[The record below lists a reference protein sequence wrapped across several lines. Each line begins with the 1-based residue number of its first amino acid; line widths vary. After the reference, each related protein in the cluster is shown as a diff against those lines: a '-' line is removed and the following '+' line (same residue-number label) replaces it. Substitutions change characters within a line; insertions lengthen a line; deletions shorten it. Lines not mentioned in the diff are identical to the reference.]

1 MIFEIFW
8 RGTMTR
14 ITTVAWRAALCLT
27 AGGLL
32 SACTSTQT
40 VSSVDAKDKTTKLA
54 SAQTGSQK
62 AVYSYTNKDR
72 ECLKRAMYFESRR
85 TSENGFLAVGS
96 VIMNRLT
103 SGIYPETIC
112 GVVAQKNQFAPGVMT
127 RKMDEATAPDLNTA
141 ADAVL
146 KGARHPDV
154 KNAMFFH
161 TEGYSFPY
169 NNMHYVAAAG
179 GNVFYEK
186 RDEDGNLQ
194 TAAPKPANSYIL
206 AYASNDPEQNPAL
219 SSSIIAEAA
228 SAAAASTQV
237 AAVSAPAVTS
247 QAAAMPEK
255 SGHNGSA
262 QPAVAS
268 NNPPLAPV
276 ITAAVA
282 RSSMEEAFDTAYAV
296 PQNASYTPAHAY
308 QASLENVAKV
318 PVPAAR
324 PNVQKRPGAGMA
336 MADPTPGLSQE
347 NWSIRTSNWQ

>member
-1 MIFEIFW
+1 
-8 RGTMTR
+8 MTR
-14 ITTVAWRAALCLT
+14 ITTAVWRAALCLA
-27 AGGLL
+27 AGGMLT
-32 SACTSTQT
+32 ACNSTQT

-54 SAQTGSQK
+54 AVQNGTK
-62 AVYSYTNKDR
+62 KEVYSYTNKDR

-127 RKMDEATAPDLNTA
+127 RKMDESTAPDLNNA

-228 SAAAASTQV
+228 TAATSATQVATVSEPDAPAQVAALPEKSPHNGSGQVAAAAT
-237 AAVSAPAVTS
+237 
-247 QAAAMPEK
+247 K
-255 SGHNGSA
+255 
-262 QPAVAS
+262 
-268 NNPPLAPV
+268 PPLAPV
-276 ITAAVA
+276 ITAAIA
-282 RSSMEEAFDTAYAV
+282 RSSMAEAFDTAYPV
-296 PQNASYTPAHAY
+296 PQNASYTPAATKGLY
-308 QASLENVAKV
+308 QTSLENGAKV

-324 PNVQKRPGAGMA
+324 PNQQKRPGAGMA
-336 MADPTPGLSQE
+336 MADPVPGLSQE
-347 NWSIRTSNWQ
+347 NWTMRTSNWQ

>member
-1 MIFEIFW
+1 M
-8 RGTMTR
+8 
-14 ITTVAWRAALCLT
+14 LT
-27 AGGLL
+27 A
-32 SACTSTQT
+32 CNSTQA
-40 VSSVDAKDKTTKLA
+40 VSSLDAKDKTTKLA
-54 SAQTGSQK
+54 AVQNGSK
-62 AVYSYTNKDR
+62 KEVYSYTNKDR

-85 TSENGFLAVGS
+85 TSEKGFIAVGS

-103 SGIYPETIC
+103 SGIYPQTIC

-127 RKMDEATAPDLNTA
+127 RRMDEATAPDLNNA

-194 TAAPKPANSYIL
+194 TATPKPANSYIL

-219 SSSIIAEAA
+219 SSSVIAEAA
-228 SAAAASTQV
+228 SAAAAGTEV
-237 AAVSAPAVTS
+237 AEASAPAAGTVVAVAEKETH
-247 QAAAMPEK
+247 QA
-255 SGHNGSA
+255 S
-262 QPAVAS
+262 QPAAPS
-268 NNPPLAPV
+268 SNPPLAPV
-276 ITAAVA
+276 ITAAIA

-296 PQNASYTPAHAY
+296 PQNSSYTPARLH
-308 QASLENVAKV
+308 QASLSSNDVKV
-318 PVPAAR
+318 PVPATR
-324 PNVQKRPGAGMA
+324 PNVHKRPGAGMA
-336 MADPTPGLSQE
+336 MAEPASGVSQE
-347 NWSIRTSNWQ
+347 NWMMRTGDWR

>member
-1 MIFEIFW
+1 
-8 RGTMTR
+8 MTR
-14 ITTVAWRAALCLT
+14 ITTAAWRAALCLA
-27 AGGLL
+27 AGGMLT
-32 SACTSTQT
+32 ACNSTQG

-54 SAQTGSQK
+54 AVQNGPK
-62 AVYSYTNKDR
+62 KEVYSYTNKDR
-72 ECLKRAMYFESRR
+72 ECLKRAMYFESKR
-85 TSENGFLAVGS
+85 TSEKGFIAVGS

-127 RKMDEATAPDLNTA
+127 RKMDEDTAPDLNNA

-161 TEGYSFPY
+161 TQGYSFPY

-206 AYASNDPEQNPAL
+206 AYASDDPEQNPAL
-219 SSSIIAEAA
+219 SSSVIAEAA
-228 SAAAASTQV
+228 SAAAAANTQV
-237 AAVSAPAVTS
+237 AMASTP
-247 QAAAMPEK
+247 AAAATAAAQTQKTAHSVSE
-255 SGHNGSA
+255 
-262 QPAVAS
+262 QPAAAS
-268 NNPPLAPV
+268 TNPPLAPV
-276 ITAAVA
+276 ITAAIA

-296 PQNASYTPAHAY
+296 PQNASYTPARMQ
-308 QASLENVAKV
+308 QASLGSDAKV

-336 MADPTPGLSQE
+336 MAEPVSGLSQE
-347 NWSIRTSNWQ
+347 NWTMRTGNWR

>member
-1 MIFEIFW
+1 
-8 RGTMTR
+8 MTR
-14 ITTVAWRAALCLT
+14 ITTAAWRAALCLT

-40 VSSVDAKDKTTKLA
+40 VSSVDGKDKTTKLA
-54 SAQTGSQK
+54 SAQTGPQK

-85 TSENGFLAVGS
+85 TSEKGFLAVGS

-169 NNMHYVAAAG
+169 NNMHYVAVAG

-194 TAAPKPANSYIL
+194 TAAPKPANSYVL

-228 SAAAASTQV
+228 TAAATGTQV
-237 AAVSAPAVTS
+237 AMASTPTTAP
-247 QAAAMPEK
+247 QATAMLEK
-255 SGHNGSA
+255 NGSV

-268 NNPPLAPV
+268 TNPSLAPV
-276 ITAAVA
+276 ITAAVS

-296 PQNASYTPAHAY
+296 PQNASYTSAHAY
-308 QASLENVAKV
+308 QASLENGAKV
-318 PVPAAR
+318 PVPTAR

-336 MADPTPGLSQE
+336 MADQAPGMNQE
-347 NWSIRTSNWQ
+347 NWNIRMSNWQ

>member
-1 MIFEIFW
+1 MD
-8 RGTMTR
+8 G
-14 ITTVAWRAALCLT
+14 
-27 AGGLL
+27 
-32 SACTSTQT
+32 
-40 VSSVDAKDKTTKLA
+40 KDKTTKLA
-54 SAQTGSQK
+54 TVQTGHK
-62 AVYSYTNKDR
+62 KDVYSYTNKDR
-72 ECLKRAMYFESRR
+72 ECLKRAMYFESKR

-103 SGIYPETIC
+103 SGIYPPTIC

-161 TEGYSFPY
+161 TQGYSFPY

-219 SSSIIAEAA
+219 SSSVIAEAA
-228 SAAAASTQV
+228 SAAAANAEV
-237 AAVSAPAVTS
+237 AMASAPAAS
-247 QAAAMPEK
+247 LQIAALPAKE
-255 SGHNGSA
+255 
-262 QPAVAS
+262 QPAAS
-268 NNPPLAPV
+268 SSNPPLAPV
-276 ITAAVA
+276 ITAAIA

-296 PQNASYTPAHAY
+296 PQNSSYTPARIY
-308 QASLENVAKV
+308 QTSLENGTKI

-336 MADPTPGLSQE
+336 MADPAAGVSQE
-347 NWSIRTSNWQ
+347 NWMMRTGDWR

>member
-1 MIFEIFW
+1 MPEARDVF
-8 RGTMTR
+8 R
-14 ITTVAWRAALCLT
+14 IQA
-27 AGGLL
+27 
-32 SACTSTQT
+32 
-40 VSSVDAKDKTTKLA
+40 
-54 SAQTGSQK
+54 
-62 AVYSYTNKDR
+62 
-72 ECLKRAMYFESRR
+72 

-237 AAVSAPAVTS
+237 AMASTPAAS
-247 QAAAMPEK
+247 QAAAAPEK
-255 SGHNGSA
+255 SGHNGSV

-296 PQNASYTPAHAY
+296 PQNASYTSAHAY
-308 QASLENVAKV
+308 QASLESGAKV
-318 PVPAAR
+318 PVPTAR

-336 MADPTPGLSQE
+336 MADQASGMSQE
-347 NWSIRTSNWQ
+347 NWNIRMSNWR

>member
-1 MIFEIFW
+1 
-8 RGTMTR
+8 MTR
-14 ITTVAWRAALCLT
+14 ITTAVWRAALCLT

-40 VSSVDAKDKTTKLA
+40 VSSVDSKDKTTKLA
-54 SAQTGSQK
+54 AAQTGPQK

-72 ECLKRAMYFESRR
+72 ECLKRAMYFESKR

-127 RKMDEATAPDLNTA
+127 RRMDEATAPDLNTA

-161 TEGYSFPY
+161 TQGYSFPY

-206 AYASNDPEQNPAL
+206 SYASSDPEQNPAL
-219 SSSIIAEAA
+219 SSSVIAEAA

-237 AAVSAPAVTS
+237 AMVSTPATAVQASALPEKGAHGASEV
-247 QAAAMPEK
+247 AAAPSIK
-255 SGHNGSA
+255 
-262 QPAVAS
+262 
-268 NNPPLAPV
+268 PPLAPV
-276 ITAAVA
+276 ITAAIA

-296 PQNASYTPAHAY
+296 PQNSSYTPARLY
-308 QASLENVAKV
+308 QASLENGAKI

-324 PNVQKRPGAGMA
+324 PNVQKRPGGGMA
-336 MADPTPGLSQE
+336 MADPVSGVSQE
-347 NWSIRTSNWQ
+347 NWMMRTGDWR